1 MRNDGAV
8 CMDSQVQYRRNDD
21 SPIYNLIM
29 LAPFSLWATTF
40 GRDWE
45 DAMSCN
51 VMYLQLASSMESIA
65 RNSVET

>member
-29 LAPFSLWATTF
+29 LAPFYLRATTF